1 MFTFSLRILLFEW
14 SLTHLLSSY
23 CTLTHYFC
31 SVSGSLTDAHILKLS
46 KRITDKSELMELGI
60 KVLGLPDFLIKTA
73 LYDNREK
80 MQPATHEILSRWL
93 KAHTS
98 RQEAYVNLHA
108 GLKKGGMKELAVK
121 LTQWVEGTAEETT
134 TTLEEGK

>member
-93 KAHTS
+93 KQQNS
-98 RQEAYVNLHA
+98 RREAYINLHA
-108 GLKKGGMKELAVK
+108 GLKKCEMSQLAAELK
-121 LTQWVEGTAEETT
+121 LWVEGVSTSMAPHERRF
-134 TTLEEGK
+134 